1 MNSSIMTFYGNL
13 VEKICS
19 VTGVCRQQMFR
30 SNTEESVDAR
40 TILVYILSSRAMS
53 DMEIASLT
61 GLTRQCV
68 NKLKNGFKYR
78 KNKWTLSSN
87 LQQIS
92 NELATESF

>member
-1 MNSSIMTFYGNL
+1 MNSTINSFYGKL
-13 VEKICS
+13 IEKVS
-19 VTGVCRQQMFR
+19 QVTGVKRER
-30 SNTEESVDAR
+30 ILTSNSEESVDAR
-40 TILVYILSSRAMS
+40 TILIYILSGKSIS

-78 KNKWTLSSN
+78 KNKWSLSSN

-92 NELATESF
+92 NELATEGF